1 MMTVFIEYEMSFV
14 VDSLSG
20 VYAKV
25 FIELGTFVAQVN
37 KTPLSE
43 GIIHPG
49 GHSFK
54 LLDLKYLFSSG
65 CCFLGRTA
73 AQVLVF
79 VQYYTF
85 L

>member
-1 MMTVFIEYEMSFV
+1 MTVFIEYEMSFV

-54 LLDLKYLFSSG
+54 LPDLKYL
-65 CCFLGRTA
+65 L
-73 AQVLVF
+73 L
-79 VQYYTF
+79 
-85 L
+85 